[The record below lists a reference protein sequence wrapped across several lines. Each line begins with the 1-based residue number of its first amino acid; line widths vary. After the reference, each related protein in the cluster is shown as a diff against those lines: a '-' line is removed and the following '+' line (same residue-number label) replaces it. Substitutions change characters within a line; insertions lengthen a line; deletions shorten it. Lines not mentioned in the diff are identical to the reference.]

1 MIKNNKEIELKKK
14 KDFFI
19 LKSIGEKTDLR
30 FLIIRIEVLLLFS
43 LELLLLLLLSSLLLL
58 LLFICMERGI
68 EIDGW
73 WKECEYL
80 IGREIQPIEK
90 KEIYKL
96 NFKSSGT

>member
-1 MIKNNKEIELKKK
+1 MHLLMIKNNKEIELIKK

-58 LLFICMERGI
+58 LFICMERAI

-80 IGREIQPIEK
+80 IGREI
-90 KEIYKL
+90 
-96 NFKSSGT
+96 